1 MTRLRPLALSA
12 LTLALVLLAGA
23 SNARAESGSI
33 VTWEKVYKVQV
44 EYWFW
49 DSDSYHW
56 EDFYISTNQSA
67 ANFVYAVL
75 ELAKDNGTLNQA
87 APNVN
92 WKYFA
97 VDVRLVV
104 AWQAKIQPR
113 FLDDSVQDAVH
124 PVSPLTATRTTQD

>member
-1 MTRLRPLALSA
+1 MTRVRPIALSA
-12 LTLALVLLAGA
+12 PILALVLLAAA
-23 SNARAESGSI
+23 SPARAESGSI

-56 EDFYISTNQSA
+56 EDFYTSTNPSA
-67 ANFVYAVL
+67 ANFVFAIL
-75 ELAKDNGTLNQA
+75 ELAKEDGTLNQA
-87 APNVN
+87 APSVN

-104 AWQAKIQPR
+104 AWQAKIEPR
-113 FLDDSVQDAVH
+113 FLYDSVQDAFH
-124 PVSPLTATRTTQD
+124 PVSPPTATRD